1 MWKAESVSVVLA
13 YPVGRAILLG
23 IAMGLAKRFVHA
35 VFLAMLLGVAALS
48 HAAGDGGTRLSGFL
62 TDGTPFDL
70 VDQRGKV
77 VMVNFWATWCPA
89 CRADWPVWQEV
100 YERYQG
106 SDFEMVA
113 VSIDR
118 DKKALDRFLERYT
131 YTVPV
136 VWRFDSR
143 EKDGFPAIRKTPTT
157 YFIGRDGQ
165 IAGVRLGRI
174 SPHRLTETIEALLQ
188 P

>member
-1 MWKAESVSVVLA
+1 
-13 YPVGRAILLG
+13 
-23 IAMGLAKRFVHA
+23 MGLARRFVS
-35 VFLAMLLGVAALS
+35 VLLVTLVGVTGLS
-48 HAAGDGGTRLSGFL
+48 HAADNDAARLTGFL

-70 VDQRGKV
+70 ADQRGKV

-118 DKKALDRFLERYT
+118 DQEALDRFLARYP

-143 EKDGFPAIRKTPTT
+143 EKDGFSAIRKTPTT
-157 YFIGRDGQ
+157 YFIGKDGQ
-165 IAGVRLGRI
+165 IAMVRLGRI
-174 SPHRLTETIEALLQ
+174 SQAQLTETIEALLQ

>member
-1 MWKAESVSVVLA
+1 M
-13 YPVGRAILLG
+13 
-23 IAMGLAKRFVHA
+23 
-35 VFLAMLLGVAALS
+35 AMLLGVAAMS
-48 HAAGDGGTRLSGFL
+48 HAADEPAQLSGYL
-62 TDGTPFDL
+62 ADGTPFDL
-70 VDQRGKV
+70 ADQRGKV

-106 SDFEMVA
+106 GDFEMIA

-118 DKKALDRFLERYT
+118 DQKDLDRFLERNP

-136 VWRFDSR
+136 VWRFDKR
-143 EKDGFPAIRKTPTT
+143 EKDGFSAIRKTPTT

-165 IAGVRLGRI
+165 IAEMRLGRI
-174 SPHRLTETIEALLQ
+174 SSAQLTETIERLLQ

>member
-1 MWKAESVSVVLA
+1 M
-13 YPVGRAILLG
+13 R
-23 IAMGLAKRFVHA
+23 LAKRILNVFV
-35 VFLAMLLGVAALS
+35 AMLLGVAALS
-48 HAAGDGGTRLSGFL
+48 HAAEDYAPHLRGFL
-62 TDGTPFDL
+62 ADGTLFDL
-70 VDQRGKV
+70 ADQRGKV

-89 CRADWPVWQEV
+89 CRADWPVWQQV

-106 SDFEMVA
+106 GDFAMVA

-118 DKKALDRFLERYT
+118 DQQALTRFLDRYP

-143 EKDGFPAIRKTPTT
+143 EKDGFSAIRKTPTT

-165 IAGVRLGRI
+165 IAQVRLGRI
-174 SPHRLTETIEALLQ
+174 SPEQLSETIEALLQ
-188 P
+188 R

>member
-1 MWKAESVSVVLA
+1 M
-13 YPVGRAILLG
+13 
-23 IAMGLAKRFVHA
+23 KRFWRRFSGCWLLIA
-35 VFLAMLLGVAALS
+35 LATATAAQ
-48 HAAGDGGTRLSGFL
+48 AGDIAQARLSGP
-62 TDGTPFDL
+62 TTAGVPFDL
-70 VDQRGKV
+70 SQYRGKV

>member
-1 MWKAESVSVVLA
+1 
-13 YPVGRAILLG
+13 
-23 IAMGLAKRFVHA
+23 MGLTKRILNVFVA
-35 VFLAMLLGVAALS
+35 LLLGVAALS
-48 HAAGDGGTRLSGFL
+48 HAAEDNAPQLRGFL
-62 TDGTPFDL
+62 TDGTSFDL
-70 VDQRGKV
+70 ADQRGKV

-118 DKKALDRFLERYT
+118 DQKALTRFLDRYP
-131 YTVPV
+131 YTVPI

-143 EKDGFPAIRKTPTT
+143 EKDSFSAIRKTPTT
-157 YFIGRDGQ
+157 YFIGKDGQ
-165 IAGVRLGRI
+165 VSEVRLGRI
-174 SPHRLTETIEALLQ
+174 SPEQLTETIEALLQ
-188 P
+188 R

>member
-1 MWKAESVSVVLA
+1 
-13 YPVGRAILLG
+13 
-23 IAMGLAKRFVHA
+23 MGWASQ
-35 VFLAMLLGVAALS
+35 FLKSIVAMLLLGVALS
-48 HAAGDGGTRLSGFL
+48 HAAEDDAARLSGYL

-70 VDQRGKV
+70 ADQRGKV

-89 CRADWPVWQEV
+89 CRADWPVWQQV
-100 YERYQG
+100 YERYQDR
-106 SDFEMVA
+106 DFEMVA

-118 DKKALDRFLERYT
+118 DQKALTRFLDRYP

-143 EKDGFPAIRKTPTT
+143 EKDGFSAIRKTPTT
-157 YFIGRDGQ
+157 YFIGKDGRV
-165 IAGVRLGRI
+165 AEVRLGRM
-174 SPHRLTETIEALLQ
+174 SAEQLTATIEGLLQ